1 MADIQDFWTWFKAVK
16 PEWFTAAAAVVAA
29 VAAVVAAV
37 AVVLRLFRRYVL
49 RRELRGSG
57 AAIIALLGEPQH
69 EARMDSKGRGE
80 LGWIKYTSEVVYIRV
95 GTDYYLL
102 CSRDLDRLH
111 SLGYVHRDGHER
123 HLSSLGRQLLQ
134 TSENAGILT
143 KGMAR
148 AKRATHRSCL
158 RCYGGLWLRC
168 RCEKFWLAVG
178 KGVPLPF
185 SLGRLWA
192 ILCLRRVVLGYQR
205 RSVD

>member
-16 PEWFTAAAAVVAA
+16 PEWFTAAAAVVGA
-29 VAAVVAAV
+29 VAAVVGAV
-37 AVVLRLFRRYVL
+37 VVVLRLFRRYVL

-111 SLGYVHRDGHER
+111 SLGVCA
-123 HLSSLGRQLLQ
+123 
-134 TSENAGILT
+134 AGNFRPN
-143 KGMAR
+143 M
-148 AKRATHRSCL
+148 
-158 RCYGGLWLRC
+158 
-168 RCEKFWLAVG
+168 
-178 KGVPLPF
+178 KGVVQF
-185 SLGRLWA
+185 ITTTYSGRSSPKSFHGA
-192 ILCLRRVVLGYQR
+192 D
-205 RSVD
+205 S

>member
-16 PEWFTAAAAVVAA
+16 PEWFTAAAAVVG
-29 VAAVVAAV
+29 AVV
-37 AVVLRLFRRYVL
+37 VVLRLSRRYVL

-143 KGMAR
+143 KGPR
-148 AKRATHRSCL
+148 KNNFL
-158 RCYGGLWLRC
+158 EVLI
-168 RCEKFWLAVG
+168 V
-178 KGVPLPF
+178 
-185 SLGRLWA
+185 SL
-192 ILCLRRVVLGYQR
+192 
-205 RSVD
+205 